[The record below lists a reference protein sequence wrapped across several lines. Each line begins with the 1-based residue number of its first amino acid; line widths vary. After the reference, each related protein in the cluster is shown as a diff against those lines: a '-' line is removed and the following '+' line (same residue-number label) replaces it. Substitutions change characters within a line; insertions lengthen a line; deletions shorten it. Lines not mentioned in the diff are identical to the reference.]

1 MSSTRIGRVT
11 HALTH
16 LENSK
21 REEKRREG
29 KRQRAMEKKNTVKE
43 GYLEKD
49 SEKARNVN
57 GREKKRDVY
66 AGLPGSYQWSS
77 SSTGDTRG

>member
-1 MSSTRIGRVT
+1 
-11 HALTH
+11 
-16 LENSK
+16 
-21 REEKRREG
+21 
-29 KRQRAMEKKNTVKE
+29 MEKKNTVKE

-49 SEKARNVN
+49 GEKARNVN